1 MEKSKAMNTDR
12 KGDNTDEIV
21 YQNKDVASKVMAE
34 EFEGKSFAVYGID
47 VPKIVKVEPTN
58 LPAIEANELRMDNLF
73 LLEDS
78 TYAIVDYESEYRRE
92 NIFKYLGYVVRASKR
107 LYNTSGSIPKIRMI
121 VIYTA
126 DVERGSTSAKVNTG
140 SLTFTLTEAFLS
152 ELDKDSVWKNVSDKA
167 NSNIDISSEEMMQ
180 LIIYPLA
187 FKSRDDKQDAIRRVI
202 ELVKQLQDERKK
214 IFILKCLMVFS
225 DKIIREEDA
234 RQIKEVLMMTKVER
248 LIYED
253 AEAEVSNRIARNLV
267 RDGNSV
273 ESVAKN
279 TGLSKEIVIRL
290 AEEIAKEKSSNNN
303 EAR

>member
-1 MEKSKAMNTDR
+1 MTDEPLFDPSVESIPEEIRALLLKEDGTLKRIILYGLSAADIVNNGKAGLDSIIAQLEEMVKGADVLVFVFVPAALRLFMHKCKLEMHKDYLEMLDKIGEMEK
-12 KGDNTDEIV
+12 
-21 YQNKDVASKVMAE
+21 
-34 EFEGKSFAVYGID
+34 
-47 VPKIVKVEPTN
+47 
-58 LPAIEANELRMDNLF
+58 
-73 LLEDS
+73 
-78 TYAIVDYESEYRRE
+78 
-92 NIFKYLGYVVRASKR
+92 
-107 LYNTSGSIPKIRMI
+107 
-121 VIYTA
+121 
-126 DVERGSTSAKVNTG
+126 
-140 SLTFTLTEAFLS
+140 EAFLS

-187 FKSRDDKQDAIRRVI
+187 FKSWDDKQDAIRRVI

-214 IFILKCLMVFS
+214 IFILKCLMAFS